1 MKKRNQRY
9 SEQYKKDAVRLLEG
23 RGTKTVPEL
32 AEELGLSQSM
42 LYRWRAEFGE
52 KPTGPSEASDS
63 SRAEMEAMRRRVR
76 ELEAENSFLKKAA
89 ALFAKDVK

>member
-1 MKKRNQRY
+1 MKKRNQQY
-9 SEQYKKDAVRLLEG
+9 SEQYKKDAVRLLEA
-23 RGTKTVPEL
+23 RGTKTVPEV
-32 AEELGLSQSM
+32 AEELGVSQSM
-42 LYRWRAEFGE
+42 LYRWRAEFGK
-52 KPTGPSEASDS
+52 KPNGSSEPAES